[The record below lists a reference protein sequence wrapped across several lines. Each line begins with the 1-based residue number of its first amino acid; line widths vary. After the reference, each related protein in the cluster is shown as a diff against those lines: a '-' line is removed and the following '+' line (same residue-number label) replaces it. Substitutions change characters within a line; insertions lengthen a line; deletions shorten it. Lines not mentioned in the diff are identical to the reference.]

1 MALTFLGL
9 VEKVLNESDKPMSSM
24 QIWTDAVLKGYDK
37 LLSDPNRGK
46 RLTPW
51 STIGALLYLNMKKE
65 EELSIFIKT
74 SKGYYW
80 LKEKIKFL
88 NLKESQIEERADK
101 SEKESDKS
109 TGLDNIK
116 EKDLHTPLAEYLFD
130 THKMYSKT
138 INANAIS
145 KTKKGA
151 MEWGT
156 PDMVGVVFRQYNK
169 TLQKLSSQL
178 NITDVEL
185 WAFELKIKLNMS
197 NLTEYFFQTVSNS
210 SWANESWLVATDIQ
224 DDPDFKLE
232 LQRLNQVFKI
242 GILRLDYDNPIESEI
257 VFPAI
262 KKNQLELDTMNKLA
276 KNKEFEEFLQ
286 HVSTI
291 LDIPNDNHKGRETMA
306 KGYFK
311 IK

>member
-1 MALTFLGL
+1 MALKFRELA
-9 VEKVLNESDKPMSSM
+9 EKVLNESDKPMSSM
-24 QIWTDAVLKGYDK
+24 QIWNEAVVKGYDK
-37 LLSDPNRGK
+37 LLPPPNPKLGYRK
-46 RLTPW
+46 TPW
-51 STIGALLYLNMKKE
+51 STVNTQIFINIKE
-65 EELSIFIKT
+65 EDSLFIKT
-74 SKGYYW
+74 SRGYFW
-80 LKEKIKFL
+80 LKDKVK
-88 NLKESQIEERADK
+88 NLKDSQVEELT
-101 SEKESDKS
+101 EKDEEEHDKS
-109 TGLDNIK
+109 TGLDTIK
-116 EKDLHTPLAEYLFD
+116 EKDLHVPLAEYLFD

-138 INANAIS
+138 INANAIT

-156 PDMVGVVFRQYNK
+156 PDMVGVVFREYNK

-224 DDPDFKLE
+224 EDPEFRLE

-242 GILRLDYDNPIESEI
+242 GILQLDHKNPIESEI
-257 VFPAI
+257 IFPAI

-311 IK
+311 IR

>member
-88 NLKESQIEERADK
+88 NLEESQIEERADK

-109 TGLDNIK
+109 TGLDTIK
-116 EKDLHTPLAEYLFD
+116 EKDLHVPLAEYLFD

-138 INANAIS
+138 INANAVS

-178 NITDVEL
+178 RSEERRVGKEC
-185 WAFELKIKLNMS
+185 
-197 NLTEYFFQTVSNS
+197 
-210 SWANESWLVATDIQ
+210 
-224 DDPDFKLE
+224 
-232 LQRLNQVFKI
+232 RL
-242 GILRLDYDNPIESEI
+242 
-257 VFPAI
+257 
-262 KKNQLELDTMNKLA
+262 
-276 KNKEFEEFLQ
+276 
-286 HVSTI
+286 
-291 LDIPNDNHKGRETMA
+291 
-306 KGYFK
+306 
-311 IK
+311 